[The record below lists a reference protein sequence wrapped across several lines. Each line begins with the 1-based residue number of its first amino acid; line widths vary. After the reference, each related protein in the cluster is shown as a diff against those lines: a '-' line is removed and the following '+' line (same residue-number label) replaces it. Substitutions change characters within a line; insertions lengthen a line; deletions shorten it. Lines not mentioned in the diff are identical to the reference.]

1 MSSSNQVTYSLSNT
15 NQKQL
20 DLNNKNDINILMNL
34 ESNEELED
42 VIVHSMI
49 EQFMNLS
56 EEDNRIFNYIKQEF
70 KDMKTLTYGSLLFIQ
85 TDQNIE
91 NFPHISE
98 LLQIYEEV
106 FGNKDCKSCF
116 VLRGEKHYILYND
129 GFITIADNGIKD
141 KIFVYK
147 IKTLVIILN
156 VNNSKISGKYNQ
168 RILQLLKAIKYI

>member
-1 MSSSNQVTYSLSNT
+1 MSSSNKNTTSLSNS

-34 ESNEELED
+34 ETNEELED

-70 KDMKTLTYGSLLFIQ
+70 KDMKILTYGSLLFLQ
-85 TDQNIE
+85 SDQNIE

-129 GFITIADNGIKD
+129 GFITIADNGLLD
-141 KIFVYK
+141 KIYVYK

-156 VNNSKISGKYNQ
+156 VNNSKIVGKYNQ

>member
-1 MSSSNQVTYSLSNT
+1 
-15 NQKQL
+15 
-20 DLNNKNDINILMNL
+20 
-34 ESNEELED
+34 
-42 VIVHSMI
+42 
-49 EQFMNLS
+49 
-56 EEDNRIFNYIKQEF
+56 
-70 KDMKTLTYGSLLFIQ
+70 MKILTYGSLLCMQ
-85 TDQNIE
+85 SDQNIE

-106 FGNKDCKSCF
+106 FANKDCKSCF

-129 GFITIADNGIKD
+129 GFITIADNGIMD

-156 VNNSKISGKYNQ
+156 INNSKISEKYNQ

>member
-1 MSSSNQVTYSLSNT
+1 MSSSNQITSLSNS

-34 ESNEELED
+34 ETNEELED

-70 KDMKTLTYGSLLFIQ
+70 IDLKILTYGSLLFMQ
-85 TDQNIE
+85 SDQNIE

-156 VNNSKISGKYNQ
+156 INNSKISGKYNQ

>member
-85 TDQNIE
+85 TEQNIE

-116 VLRGEKHYILYND
+116 VLRGEKHYIIYND

-156 VNNSKISGKYNQ
+156 VNNSKISGEYNQ
-168 RILQLLKAIKYI
+168 RILKLLKVIKYI

>member
-1 MSSSNQVTYSLSNT
+1 MSAQGQSNSSN
-15 NQKQL
+15 NQNQL
-20 DLNNKNDINILMNL
+20 DLSNKKDLNILMNI
-34 ESNEELED
+34 ETNEELED
-42 VIVHSMI
+42 VIIHNMI

-56 EEDNRIFNYIKQEF
+56 DEDNKIFNYIKQEF
-70 KDMKTLTYGSLLFIQ
+70 KDMKILSYGSLLFLQ

-106 FGNKDCKSCF
+106 FGNKDSKSCF

-141 KIFVYK
+141 KIYVYK

-156 VNNSKISGKYNQ
+156 INNSVKYGEYNQ
-168 RILQLLKAIKYI
+168 RILRLLKLIKYI

>member
-49 EQFMNLS
+49 EHFMNLS
-56 EEDNRIFNYIKQEF
+56 EDVNRIFNYIKQEF

-156 VNNSKISGKYNQ
+156 VNNSKIAGEYNQ
-168 RILQLLKAIKYI
+168 RILKLLKVIKYI

>member
-49 EQFMNLS
+49 EQFMNLG

-85 TDQNIE
+85 TEQNIE

-156 VNNSKISGKYNQ
+156 VNNSKISGEYNQ
-168 RILQLLKAIKYI
+168 RILKLLKVIKYI

>member
-1 MSSSNQVTYSLSNT
+1 MSAQGTSLSNI

-20 DLNNKNDINILMNL
+20 DLNNKNDLNILMNI
-34 ESNEELED
+34 ETNEELED

-70 KDMKTLTYGSLLFIQ
+70 KEMKILNYGSLLFLQ

-106 FGNKDCKSCF
+106 FANKDCKSCF

-129 GFITIADNGIKD
+129 GFITIADNGIND
-141 KIFVYK
+141 KIYVYK
-147 IKTLVIILN
+147 IKTLIIILN
-156 VNNSKISGKYNQ
+156 INNSKKCGEFNQ
-168 RILQLLKAIKYI
+168 RILRLLKTIKYI

>member
-1 MSSSNQVTYSLSNT
+1 MSSQANYTSSGSS
-15 NQKQL
+15 KQL
-20 DLNNKNDINILMNL
+20 DLNNKNDFNILMNI
-34 ESNEELED
+34 ETNEELED

-56 EEDNRIFNYIKQEF
+56 EEDNKIFNYLKQEF
-70 KDMKTLTYGSLLFIQ
+70 KEMKILSYGSLLFIQ
-85 TDQNIE
+85 SDQNIE

-129 GFITIADNGIKD
+129 GFITIADNGIND
-141 KIFVYK
+141 KIYVYK
-147 IKTLVIILN
+147 IKTLIIILN
-156 VNNSKISGKYNQ
+156 INNSVKYGEYNQ
-168 RILQLLKAIKYI
+168 RILKLLKLIKYI

>member
-1 MSSSNQVTYSLSNT
+1 MSSSNQITSLSSS

-34 ESNEELED
+34 ETNEELED

-70 KDMKTLTYGSLLFIQ
+70 KDMKILSYGSLLFIQ
-85 TDQNIE
+85 SDQNIE

-106 FGNKDCKSCF
+106 FANKDCKSCF

-129 GFITIADNGIKD
+129 GFITIADNGIMD

-156 VNNSKISGKYNQ
+156 INNSKISGKYNQ

>member
-1 MSSSNQVTYSLSNT
+1 MSAQAPSNSSN
-15 NQKQL
+15 NQNQL
-20 DLNNKNDINILMNL
+20 DLKNKKDLNILMNI
-34 ESNEELED
+34 ETNEELED
-42 VIVHSMI
+42 VIIHNMI

-56 EEDNRIFNYIKQEF
+56 DEDNKIFNYVKQEF
-70 KDMKTLTYGSLLFIQ
+70 KDMKILSYGSLLFLQ

-116 VLRGEKHYILYND
+116 VLRGEKHYIIYND

-141 KIFVYK
+141 KIYVYK

-156 VNNSKISGKYNQ
+156 INNSVKYGEYNQ
-168 RILQLLKAIKYI
+168 RILQLLKLIKYI

>member
-1 MSSSNQVTYSLSNT
+1 MSSQNQNTVSLTSSS
-15 NQKQL
+15 QKQL
-20 DLNNKNDINILMNL
+20 DLNNKNDMNILMNL
-34 ESNEELED
+34 ETNEELED

-70 KDMKTLTYGSLLFIQ
+70 KDMKILSYGSLLFIQ
-85 TDQNIE
+85 NDPNIE

-106 FGNKDCKSCF
+106 FANKDCKSCF
-116 VLRGEKHYILYND
+116 LLRGEKHYILYND

>member
-1 MSSSNQVTYSLSNT
+1 MASANVSTHSLSNS

-34 ESNEELED
+34 ETNEELED

-70 KDMKTLTYGSLLFIQ
+70 KDMKILTYGSLLFIQ

-156 VNNSKISGKYNQ
+156 VNDSKISGEYNQ
-168 RILQLLKAIKYI
+168 RILKLLKVIKYI

>member
-1 MSSSNQVTYSLSNT
+1 MSSSNQITSLSSS

-34 ESNEELED
+34 ETNEELED

-70 KDMKTLTYGSLLFIQ
+70 TDLKILTYGSLLFMQ
-85 TDQNIE
+85 SDQNIE

-106 FGNKDCKSCF
+106 FANKDCKSCF

-156 VNNSKISGKYNQ
+156 INNSKISGKYNQ

>member
-156 VNNSKISGKYNQ
+156 ENNSKIAGEYNQ
-168 RILQLLKAIKYI
+168 RILKLLKVIKYI

>member
-1 MSSSNQVTYSLSNT
+1 MSLSNQVTYSLSNT

-85 TDQNIE
+85 TEQNIE

-156 VNNSKISGKYNQ
+156 VNNSKISGEYNQ
-168 RILQLLKAIKYI
+168 RILKLLKVIKYI

>member
-1 MSSSNQVTYSLSNT
+1 MSTQGTSLSNI

-20 DLNNKNDINILMNL
+20 DLNNKNDINILMNI
-34 ESNEELED
+34 ETNEELED

-70 KDMKTLTYGSLLFIQ
+70 KDMKILTYGSLLFIQ
-85 TDQNIE
+85 SDQNIE

-106 FGNKDCKSCF
+106 FANKDCKSCF

-129 GFITIADNGIKD
+129 GFITIADNGIND
-141 KIFVYK
+141 KIYVYK
-147 IKTLVIILN
+147 IKTLIIILN
-156 VNNSKISGKYNQ
+156 INNSKKCGEFNQ
-168 RILQLLKAIKYI
+168 RILRLLKTIKYI

>member
-1 MSSSNQVTYSLSNT
+1 MSSQNQNTVSLTSSS
-15 NQKQL
+15 QKQL
-20 DLNNKNDINILMNL
+20 DLNNKNDMNILMNL
-34 ESNEELED
+34 ETNEELED

-70 KDMKTLTYGSLLFIQ
+70 KDMKILSYGSLLFIQ
-85 TDQNIE
+85 SDQNIE

-106 FGNKDCKSCF
+106 FANKDCKSCF

-129 GFITIADNGIKD
+129 GFITIADNGIND
-141 KIFVYK
+141 KIYVYK
-147 IKTLVIILN
+147 IKTLIIILN
-156 VNNSKISGKYNQ
+156 INNSIKYGEYNQ
-168 RILQLLKAIKYI
+168 RILKLLKLIKYI

>member
-49 EQFMNLS
+49 EQFMNLC

-85 TDQNIE
+85 TEQNIE

-156 VNNSKISGKYNQ
+156 VNNSKISGEYNQ
-168 RILQLLKAIKYI
+168 RILKLLKVIKYI

>member
-106 FGNKDCKSCF
+106 FGNKDCKGCF

-129 GFITIADNGIKD
+129 GFITIADNGIND
-141 KIFVYK
+141 KIYVYK
-147 IKTLVIILN
+147 IKTLIIILN
-156 VNNSKISGKYNQ
+156 INNSVKYGEYNQ
-168 RILQLLKAIKYI
+168 RILKLLKLIKYI

>member
-1 MSSSNQVTYSLSNT
+1 MSAQAPSNSSN
-15 NQKQL
+15 NQNQL
-20 DLNNKNDINILMNL
+20 DLNNKKDLNILMNI
-34 ESNEELED
+34 ETNEELED
-42 VIVHSMI
+42 VIIHNMI

-56 EEDNRIFNYIKQEF
+56 DEDNKIFNYVKQEF
-70 KDMKTLTYGSLLFIQ
+70 KDMKILSYGSLLFLQ

-116 VLRGEKHYILYND
+116 VLRGEKHYIIYND

-141 KIFVYK
+141 KIYVYK

-156 VNNSKISGKYNQ
+156 INNSVKYGEYNQ
-168 RILQLLKAIKYI
+168 RILQLLKLIKYI

>member
-1 MSSSNQVTYSLSNT
+1 MSTQGTSLSNI

-20 DLNNKNDINILMNL
+20 DLNNKNDINILMNI
-34 ESNEELED
+34 ETNEELED

-70 KDMKTLTYGSLLFIQ
+70 KEMKILNYGSLLFLQ

-106 FGNKDCKSCF
+106 FANKDCKSRF

-129 GFITIADNGIKD
+129 GFITIADNGIND
-141 KIFVYK
+141 KIYVYK
-147 IKTLVIILN
+147 IKTLIIILN
-156 VNNSKISGKYNQ
+156 INNSKKCGEFNQ
-168 RILQLLKAIKYI
+168 RILRLLKTIKYI

>member
-1 MSSSNQVTYSLSNT
+1 MSSSNQVSYSLSNT

-85 TDQNIE
+85 TEQNIE

-156 VNNSKISGKYNQ
+156 VNNSKISGEYNQ
-168 RILQLLKAIKYI
+168 RILKLLKVIKYI

>member
-85 TDQNIE
+85 TEQNIE

-129 GFITIADNGIKD
+129 GFLTIANNGIKD

-156 VNNSKISGKYNQ
+156 VNNSKISGDYNQ
-168 RILQLLKAIKYI
+168 RILKLLKVIKYI

>member
-116 VLRGEKHYILYND
+116 VLRAEKHYILYND
-129 GFITIADNGIKD
+129 GFITIADNGIRD

-156 VNNSKISGKYNQ
+156 VNNSKISGEYNQ
-168 RILQLLKAIKYI
+168 RILKLLKVIKYI

>member
-1 MSSSNQVTYSLSNT
+1 MASSNQNT
-15 NQKQL
+15 ITITNSSQKQL
-20 DLNNKNDINILMNL
+20 DLNNKNDINILMNI
-34 ESNEELED
+34 ETNEELED

-70 KDMKTLTYGSLLFIQ
+70 KEMKILNYGSLLFLQ

-106 FGNKDCKSCF
+106 FANKDCKSCF

-129 GFITIADNGIKD
+129 GFITIADNGIND
-141 KIFVYK
+141 KIYVYK
-147 IKTLVIILN
+147 IKTLIIILN
-156 VNNSKISGKYNQ
+156 INNSKKCGEFNQ
-168 RILQLLKAIKYI
+168 RILRLLKTIKYI

>member
-42 VIVHSMI
+42 LIVHSMI

-85 TDQNIE
+85 TEQNIE

-156 VNNSKISGKYNQ
+156 VNNSKISVEYNQ
-168 RILQLLKAIKYI
+168 RILKLLKIIKYI

>member
-1 MSSSNQVTYSLSNT
+1 MSTQGTSLSNI

-20 DLNNKNDINILMNL
+20 DLNNKNDINILMNI
-34 ESNEELED
+34 ETNEELED

-49 EQFMNLS
+49 EPFMNLS

-70 KDMKTLTYGSLLFIQ
+70 KEMKILNYGSLLFLQ

-106 FGNKDCKSCF
+106 FANKDCKSCF

-129 GFITIADNGIKD
+129 GFITIADNGIND
-141 KIFVYK
+141 KIYVYK
-147 IKTLVIILN
+147 IKTLIIILN
-156 VNNSKISGKYNQ
+156 INNSKKCGEFNQ
-168 RILQLLKAIKYI
+168 RILRLLKTIKYI

>member
-56 EEDNRIFNYIKQEF
+56 EEDNKIFNYIKQEF
-70 KDMKTLTYGSLLFIQ
+70 KEMKILSYGSLLFIQ
-85 TDQNIE
+85 SDQNIE

-106 FGNKDCKSCF
+106 FANKDCKSCF

-129 GFITIADNGIKD
+129 GFITIADNGILD

>member
-1 MSSSNQVTYSLSNT
+1 MSTQGTSLSNI

-20 DLNNKNDINILMNL
+20 DLNNKNDINILMNI
-34 ESNEELED
+34 ETNEELED

-70 KDMKTLTYGSLLFIQ
+70 KEMKILNYGSLLFLQ

-98 LLQIYEEV
+98 LLQINEEV
-106 FGNKDCKSCF
+106 FANKDCKSCF

-129 GFITIADNGIKD
+129 GFITIADNGIND
-141 KIFVYK
+141 KIYVYK
-147 IKTLVIILN
+147 IKTLIIILN
-156 VNNSKISGKYNQ
+156 INNSKKCGEFNQ
-168 RILQLLKAIKYI
+168 RILRLLKTIKYI

>member
-85 TDQNIE
+85 TEQNIE

-106 FGNKDCKSCF
+106 FGNKDSKSCF

-156 VNNSKISGKYNQ
+156 VNNSKISGEYNQ
-168 RILQLLKAIKYI
+168 RILKLLKVIKYI

>member
-1 MSSSNQVTYSLSNT
+1 MSSQNQNTVSLSGSG
-15 NQKQL
+15 QKQL
-20 DLNNKNDINILMNL
+20 DLNNKNDMNILMNL
-34 ESNEELED
+34 ETNEELED

-70 KDMKTLTYGSLLFIQ
+70 KDMKILSYGSLLFIQ
-85 TDQNIE
+85 NDPNIE

-106 FGNKDCKSCF
+106 FANKDCKSCF

-129 GFITIADNGIKD
+129 GFITIADNGIMD
-141 KIFVYK
+141 KILVYK

-156 VNNSKISGKYNQ
+156 INNSKISGKYNQ

>member
-1 MSSSNQVTYSLSNT
+1 MSSQTSNALS

-34 ESNEELED
+34 ETNEELED

-70 KDMKTLTYGSLLFIQ
+70 KEMKILNYGSLLFLQ

-106 FGNKDCKSCF
+106 FANKDCKSCF

-129 GFITIADNGIKD
+129 GFITIADNGIND
-141 KIFVYK
+141 KIYVYK
-147 IKTLVIILN
+147 IKTLIIILN
-156 VNNSKISGKYNQ
+156 INNSKKCGEFNQ
-168 RILQLLKAIKYI
+168 RILRLLKTIKYI

>member
-1 MSSSNQVTYSLSNT
+1 MSTQGTSLSNI

-20 DLNNKNDINILMNL
+20 DLNNKNDINILMNI
-34 ESNEELED
+34 ETNEELED

-70 KDMKTLTYGSLLFIQ
+70 KEMKILNYGSLLFLQ

-106 FGNKDCKSCF
+106 FANKDCKSCF

-129 GFITIADNGIKD
+129 GFITIADNGIND
-141 KIFVYK
+141 KIYVYK
-147 IKTLVIILN
+147 IKTLIIILN
-156 VNNSKISGKYNQ
+156 INNSKKCGEFNQ
-168 RILQLLKAIKYI
+168 RILRLLKTIKYI